1 MTLTGIIAL
10 NPGITQSVL
19 RRGTEIVVSTSE
31 QNPPNPISQGGSGAT
46 EQTGTGE
53 SYHVTECPSEN
64 TFYAGGELAKLW
76 QNSLFDDTHTMV
88 YDYANSWTLDP
99 AYIRANY
106 PKNYYKENPD
116 GTIDVRMT
124 MYFRPQSY
132 FYLGLIISGLTLLGC
147 VSYLVVSGVLGRRR
161 R

>member
-1 MTLTGIIAL
+1 VA
-10 NPGITQSVL
+10 
-19 RRGTEIVVSTSE
+19 GT
-31 QNPPNPISQGGSGAT
+31 T

-53 SYHVTECPSEN
+53 SYHVTECPSQN

-76 QNSLFDDTHTMV
+76 QEPIFDDTHTMV
-88 YDYANSWTLDP
+88 YDYANQWTIDP
-99 AYIRANY
+99 EYIRANY

-132 FYLGLIISGLTLLGC
+132 FYL
-147 VSYLVVSGVLGRRR
+147 
-161 R
+161 